1 MAGTTHLPL
10 SRARVLDA
18 AVKLADEQGLPALSM
33 RKLAAELGVEAM
45 SLYNHLPNKA
55 AMLSGMLERMLEG
68 LDIPAEPGLA
78 WTDRLRR
85 GATSFLAVHRAHPSF
100 IQLLTS
106 QHIHTGSALAPTEAV
121 LGIFRQ
127 AGFDSADA
135 SRAYQALIGY
145 VLGFILQQDV
155 GTIGLSCC
163 GLGEACAHAGPAGS
177 GDTESDFQFG
187 LDMVLFGLEAKLAR

>member
-10 SRARVLDA
+10 SRARVLDG

-68 LDIPAEPGLA
+68 LDIPAERDLA
-78 WTDRLRR
+78 WTERLHR
-85 GATSFLAVHRAHPSF
+85 GATSFLAVYRAHPSF

-127 AGFDSADA
+127 AGFDGPDA
-135 SRAYQALIGY
+135 ARAYQALIGY

-163 GLGEACAHAGPAGS
+163 GQGTACAHAGPAGS
-177 GDTESDFQFG
+177 GDAESDFHFG
-187 LDMVLFGLEAKLAR
+187 LDMVLRGLEAKLAR

>member
-1 MAGTTHLPL
+1 MGNTLT
-10 SRARVLDA
+10 RTRVLDG

-45 SLYNHLPNKA
+45 SLYNHVPSKA
-55 AMLSGMLERMLEG
+55 ALLSGMLEWMLAA
-68 LDIPAEPGLA
+68 LDIPADPELT
-78 WTDRLRR
+78 WTERLRR
-85 GATSFLAVHRAHPSF
+85 GATSFLAIHRSHPSF

-121 LGIFRQ
+121 LRIFQQ
-127 AGFDSADA
+127 AGFNGSDA

-163 GLGEACAHAGPAGS
+163 GQGQACAHAGLLGS
-177 GDTESDFQFG
+177 GDSQADFQFG
-187 LDMVLFGLEAKLAR
+187 LDLVLRGLEAKLAS

>member
-1 MAGTTHLPL
+1 MASTTHLPL
-10 SRARVLDA
+10 SRTRVLDSA
-18 AVKLADEQGLPALSM
+18 LKLADDQGLPALSM

-45 SLYNHLPNKA
+45 SLYNHVPSKA
-55 AMLSGMLERMLEG
+55 ALLSGMLERMLEG
-68 LDIPAEPGLA
+68 LDIPAGPDLA
-78 WTDRLRR
+78 WTERLRR
-85 GATSFLAVHRAHPSF
+85 GATSFLAVNAAHPSF

-127 AGFDSADA
+127 AGFTGPDA
-135 SRAYQALIGY
+135 TRAYQALIGY

-163 GLGEACAHAGPAGS
+163 GQGEACAHAGAAGS
-177 GDTESDFQFG
+177 GDADADFQFG
-187 LDMVLFGLEAKLAR
+187 LDMVLQGLEAKLSR